1 MRPTTCISAIITL
14 VQGGACT
21 VYRPSGF
28 SHAEN
33 RAIRKPLNMCF
44 WIHVYMCVLRQ
55 KRALYLPELLM
66 IGTHFKS
73 HPS

>member
-14 VQGGACT
+14 LQGGACTRT

-33 RAIRKPLNMCF
+33 RAISKPLNMCF
-44 WIHVYMCVLRQ
+44 WIHVCIET
-55 KRALYLPELLM
+55 KKALYLPELLM

>member
-14 VQGGACT
+14 LQGGACT

-33 RAIRKPLNMCF
+33 RAISKPLNMCF
-44 WIHVYMCVLRQ
+44 WIHVHVCIET
-55 KRALYLPELLM
+55 KKALYLPELLM